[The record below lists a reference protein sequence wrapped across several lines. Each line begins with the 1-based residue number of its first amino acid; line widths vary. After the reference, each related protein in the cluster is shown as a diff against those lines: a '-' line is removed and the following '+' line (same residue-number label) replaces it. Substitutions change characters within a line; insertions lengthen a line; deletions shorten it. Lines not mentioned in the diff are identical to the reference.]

1 MPPSHNTPGDG
12 TKHVDTKTMVQVT
25 DAESIKDAQKRA
37 VGKDDEER
45 KKKRDQRGETILASM
60 CVTM

>member
-1 MPPSHNTPGDG
+1 MPPSHTTPEDG
-12 TKHVDTKTMVQVT
+12 TKYVDTKTTVQVT

-45 KKKRDQRGETILASM
+45 KKKHDQRGETILASM